1 MSMLKEL
8 FYSKSK
14 EDKTFAN
21 RIVAESV
28 KDILNKLKEDL
39 SFNYF
44 FENHCYISPEEII
57 TMRLI
62 MVTDEGYIFFLIE
75 LSIN

>member
-44 FENHCYISPEEII
+44 SKII
-57 TMRLI
+57 
-62 MVTDEGYIFFLIE
+62 VIFHQKK
-75 LSIN
+75 S